1 MEFKNIDFDTF
12 MNMSFDDFINLQN
25 QDCIKMENDMVS
37 LNNDLF
43 DFILLIP
50 YMDFMDM
57 DFEDF
62 SNVFDNAVNSISNK
76 QENKQEIKQENKQE
90 KISKSICINKNCNKN
105 QFKNNLCMFHYQQI
119 KGNVCNIDGCSNI
132 KHKNNHNECY
142 KHYAPKCTHKKCK
155 RLTFNDKYLCKDHNK
170 AYKNLC
176 KFRTCV
182 SYKIKK
188 HKNCEKHLKTK

>member
-25 QDCIKMENDMVS
+25 QDYIKMENDMVS

-43 DFILLIP
+43 DFILPIP

-105 QFKNNLCMFHYQQI
+105 QFKNNLCMFHYKQI

-132 KHKNNHNECY
+132 KHKNNNNECY
-142 KHYAPKCTHKKCK
+142 KHYAPKCTRKKCK
-155 RLTFNDKYLCKDHNK
+155 RLTFNHKYLCKDHNK

-176 KFRTCV
+176 KFRTCE

-188 HKNCEKHLKTK
+188 HNKCEKHLKMK